1 MDNKN
6 NPDEEKFNEL
16 LFNYGRQDYDKSS
29 KLAKLITEEF
39 PSHQLTWKILGV
51 SLQQLG
57 KLSEAVS
64 ANIKAVNLKV
74 NDYEAHNNLGFS
86 YLASGNLKLA
96 EKSFRNAISLNP
108 KYDGAYNNLGI
119 AQKRL
124 GELEKAERSFKK
136 AILLNSGYAQA
147 YKNLSSILH
156 DLGKTEE
163 AFENCRRAIDINP
176 KYINA
181 FWNLSSFA
189 KNIEESRYWIERCL
203 AVDPKHLNAIL
214 MNAAL
219 LFYQGQKSSFL
230 ELKKSKLKDHYF
242 MRSFQWVFDLPYLP
256 KLYFNKWHLLDDVIK
271 QSIFSRPFYEFG
283 VWKGLSFKYLKKY
296 YNKGYGFDVF
306 TGLPEDWK
314 VGNIT
319 ERSGSYSNEGKIPTI
334 DGGEFIKGKFED
346 TLPIFFSKKRPLAS
360 ICNFDADLYSSTLIA
375 LTFAS
380 AVIDSKTILI
390 FDELIMTESW
400 ENDEFRAL
408 NEFCIKNNY
417 TYEVI
422 AVSFFTKQ
430 VALKLKGF

>member
-16 LFNYGRQDYDKSS
+16 LVCYEQQDYDKSS
-29 KLAKLITEEF
+29 KLAKLITKEF

-86 YLASGNLKLA
+86 YLASGDPKLA
-96 EKSFRNAISLNP
+96 EKSFREAISLNP
-108 KYDGAYNNLGI
+108 KYEGAYNNLGI

-124 GELEKAERSFKK
+124 GELRKAEKSFKK

-163 AFENCRRAIDINP
+163 AFVNCRKAIDINP
-176 KYINA
+176 MYINA
-181 FWNLSSFA
+181 FWNLSSFSQ
-189 KNIEESRYWIERCL
+189 NIEESRYWIEKCL
-203 AVDPKHLNAIL
+203 AVDPKHLNATL

-219 LFYQGQKSSFL
+219 SFYQGQKSLFL

-256 KLYFNKWHLLDDVIK
+256 KLYFNKWHLFDDVIK
-271 QSIFSRPFYEFG
+271 QSILSRPFYEFG
-283 VWKGLSFKYLKKY
+283 VWNGVSFKYLIKTFKK
-296 YNKGYGFDVF
+296 GFGFDTF
-306 TGLPEDWK
+306 TGIPDTWHNEPK
-314 VGNIT
+314 GNYTNFGVVPNI
-319 ERSGSYSNEGKIPTI
+319 N
-334 DGGEFIKGKFED
+334 GGEFIVGKFED
-346 TLPIFFSKKRPLAS
+346 TLPIFFQDDRPKAS
-360 ICNFDADLYSSTLIA
+360 LINFDADLYSSTICA
-375 LTFAS
+375 LNNS
-380 AVIDSKTILI
+380 KKVIDENTILI
-390 FDELIMTESW
+390 FDEFIMNDKW
-400 ENDEFRAL
+400 EEDEYKAL
-408 NEFCIKNNY
+408 NEFCKDIGSS
-417 TYEVI
+417 YEVL
-422 AVSFFTKQ
+422 AVSLSTKQ
-430 VALKLKGF
+430 VAVKLMKS